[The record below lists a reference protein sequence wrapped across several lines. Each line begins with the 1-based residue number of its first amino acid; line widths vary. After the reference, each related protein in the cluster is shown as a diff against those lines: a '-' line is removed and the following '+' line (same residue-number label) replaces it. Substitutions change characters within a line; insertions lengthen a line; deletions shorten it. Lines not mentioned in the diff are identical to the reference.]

1 MATKLEE
8 NAKLREM
15 IDTLETTKDDLQTVK
30 NNIADVLGL
39 PFTGNDKLETT
50 KNTLSSIRSTFVS
63 NLSKKGVSTVSNAPF
78 KTLAENVGKIE
89 QGNMIVP
96 PWYVPKNIFIKAL
109 STAVKDKTPCVS
121 AEKKIYFI
129 NGYTGTSGLNNL
141 CYDTV
146 LNTTTTKNIPSS
158 FVESALFFYDG
169 YIYKIGGFSGYSAPT
184 AICQKYNILTSSWT
198 EIANMPTAR
207 GSACCEMYSNQI
219 HVLYGGEDSSS
230 SQAVRI
236 VEYYNTILNTW
247 STKSTIID
255 SKQSHYFVC
264 AKVSTY
270 KIVVFGLKS
279 SISSH
284 YFSTINYDPVS
295 GTYSYAGEGFDSN
308 TFAVQLG
315 STLYVSD
322 YGYKAG
328 SGKCGVVIFSSS
340 GIKKLTFDK
349 GAVPDYS
356 YFAASVDGR
365 QIYFIL
371 NGKITCFI
379 PEL

>member
-15 IDTLETTKDDLQTVK
+15 IDTLETTKNDLQVGK
-30 NNIADVLGL
+30 NNIADVLGS
-39 PFTGNDKLETT
+39 PFTGNDKLDVTR
-50 KNTLSSIRSTFVS
+50 NTLISIQNTFTS
-63 NLSKKGVSTVSNAPF
+63 NLNKKGVSTSSGTPF
-78 KTLAENVGKIE
+78 KILAENVGKIE

-96 PWYVPKNIFIKAL
+96 PWYVPKNVFIEAL
-109 STAVKDKTPCVS
+109 STYAKNGIACVS

-129 NGYTGTSGLNNL
+129 NGYAVGSSANNL

-146 LNTTTTKNIPSS
+146 LNATTNKNIPAS
-158 FVESALFFYDG
+158 FAESALYFYDG
-169 YIYKIGGFSGYSAPT
+169 YIYKLGGFDSYSSPLGF
-184 AICQKYNILTSSWT
+184 CQKYNVLTTSWT
-198 EIANMPTAR
+198 TITSMPTAR

-219 HVLYGGEDSSS
+219 HVLYGGENSST
-230 SQAVRI
+230 SQAVRV
-236 VEYYNTILNTW
+236 VEYYNTTLNTW
-247 STKSTIID
+247 STKSTIMD

-264 AKVSTY
+264 AKVSIY
-270 KIVVFGLKS
+270 KIVVFGLRGSNS
-279 SISSH
+279 S
-284 YFSTINYDPVS
+284 YFFSTINYDPVS

-308 TFAVQLG
+308 TFAVPLG
-315 STLYVSD
+315 LTLYVSD
-322 YGYKAG
+322 YGYKGG
-328 SGKCGVVIFSSS
+328 SGKCGVIIFSSS

-349 GAVPDYS
+349 GAVPNYS
-356 YFAASVDGR
+356 YFGASVDGR

>member
-1 MATKLEE
+1 MTTKLEE

-15 IDTLETTKDDLQTVK
+15 IDALETAKNDLQVGK
-30 NNIADVLGL
+30 NNIANILGL
-39 PFTGNDKLETT
+39 PFTGNDKLDTT
-50 KNTLSSIRSTFVS
+50 RNTLNSIRSTFVS
-63 NLSKKGVSTVSNAPF
+63 NLNKKGVSTFANTPF
-78 KTLAENVGKIE
+78 KILAENVAKIE

-96 PWYVPKNIFIKAL
+96 LWYVPKNVFIEAL
-109 STAVKDKTPCVS
+109 STYAKNGIACVS

-129 NGYTGTSGLNNL
+129 NGYTVGSSSNNL

-146 LNTTTTKNIPSS
+146 LNATTTKNIPSF

-184 AICQKYNILTSSWT
+184 AICQKYNILTNSWT

-219 HVLYGGEDSSS
+219 HVLYGGENSST
-230 SQAVRI
+230 SQAVRV
-236 VEYYNTILNTW
+236 VEYYNTTLNTW
-247 STKSTIID
+247 STKSTIMD

-264 AKVSTY
+264 AKVSVY
-270 KIVVFGLKS
+270 KIVVFGLRGSNS
-279 SISSH
+279 S
-284 YFSTINYDPVS
+284 YFFSIINYDPVS
-295 GTYSYAGEGFDSN
+295 GTYSSAREGFDSN
-308 TFAVQLG
+308 TFAVPLG

-328 SGKCGVVIFSSS
+328 SGKCGVIIFSDS

-349 GAVPDYS
+349 GAVPNYS
-356 YFAASVDGR
+356 YFGASVDGR

>member
-1 MATKLEE
+1 MAVKLEE

-15 IDTLETTKDDLQTVK
+15 IDTLETAKNDLQVGK
-30 NNIADVLGL
+30 NNIANILGS

-63 NLSKKGVSTVSNAPF
+63 NLNRKGVSTVSNTPF

-96 PWYVPKNIFIKAL
+96 PWYVPKNVFIEAL
-109 STAVKDKTPCVS
+109 STYAKNGIACVS

-129 NGYTGTSGLNNL
+129 NGYTVGSGSNNL

-146 LNTTTTKNIPSS
+146 LNATTNKNIPAS
-158 FVESALFFYDG
+158 FAESALYFYDG
-169 YIYKIGGFSGYSAPT
+169 YIYKLGGFDSYSSPLGF
-184 AICQKYNILTSSWT
+184 CQKYNVLTTSWT
-198 EIANMPTAR
+198 TITSMPTAR

-219 HVLYGGEDSSS
+219 HVLYGGENSST
-230 SQAVRI
+230 SQAVRV
-236 VEYYNTILNTW
+236 VEYYNTTLNTW
-247 STKSTIID
+247 STKSTIMD

-264 AKVSTY
+264 AKVNIY
-270 KIVVFGLKS
+270 KIVVFGLRGSNS
-279 SISSH
+279 S
-284 YFSTINYDPVS
+284 YFFSTLNYDPVS

-308 TFAVQLG
+308 TFAVPLG
-315 STLYVSD
+315 LTLYVSD

-328 SGKCGVVIFSSS
+328 SGKCGVIIFSSS
-340 GIKKLTFDK
+340 GIKKLTFNK
-349 GAVPDYS
+349 GAVPNYS
-356 YFAASVDGR
+356 YFGASVDGR

-371 NGKITCFI
+371 NGKITCFM

>member
-15 IDTLETTKDDLQTVK
+15 IDALETSKNDLQVGK
-30 NNIADVLGL
+30 NNIANILGS

-50 KNTLSSIRSTFVS
+50 KNTLSSIQSTFVS
-63 NLSKKGVSTVSNAPF
+63 NLNKKGVSTTANTPF
-78 KTLAENVGKIE
+78 KILAENVGKVE

-96 PWYVPKNIFIKAL
+96 PWYVPKNVFIEAL
-109 STAVKDKTPCVS
+109 STYAKNGIACVS

-129 NGYTGTSGLNNL
+129 NGYAATSDSNNL
-141 CYDTV
+141 CYDAI
-146 LNTTTTKNIPSS
+146 LNTTTTKNTPSS
-158 FVESALFFYDG
+158 FSKSALIFYNG
-169 YIYKIGGFSGYSAPT
+169 YIYKLGGFDGYSAPT
-184 AICQKYNILTSSWT
+184 RVCQKYNISTNSWT

-219 HVLYGGEDSSS
+219 HVLYGGENSST
-230 SQAVRI
+230 SQAVRV
-236 VEYYNTILNTW
+236 VEYYNTTLNTW

-264 AKVSTY
+264 AKVSVY
-270 KIVVFGLKS
+270 KIVVFGLRS
-279 SISSH
+279 SISAH
-284 YFSTINYDPVS
+284 YLTTINYDPVS
-295 GTYSYAGEGFDSN
+295 GTSSKAGEGFDSN
-308 TFAVQLG
+308 TFAVPLG

-322 YGYKAG
+322 YGYSAG
-328 SGKCGVVIFSSS
+328 SGKCGVVIFSDS

-349 GAVPDYS
+349 GAVPNYS
-356 YFAASVDGR
+356 YFGASIDGR

>member
-1 MATKLEE
+1 MAIKLEE

-15 IDTLETTKDDLQTVK
+15 IDTLETAKNDLQVGK
-30 NNIADVLGL
+30 NNIADILGS

-63 NLSKKGVSTVSNAPF
+63 NLNKKGVSTIANTPF
-78 KTLAENVGKIE
+78 KILAENVGKIE

-96 PWYVPKNIFIKAL
+96 PWYVPKNVFIEAL
-109 STAVKDKTPCVS
+109 STSAKNGIACVS

-129 NGYTGTSGLNNL
+129 NGYTAGSGSNNL

-146 LNTTTTKNIPSS
+146 LNATTSKNIPSS
-158 FVESALFFYDG
+158 FAESALYFYDG

-184 AICQKYNILTSSWT
+184 AICQKYNILTNSWT

-230 SQAVRI
+230 SQAVRV
-236 VEYYNTILNTW
+236 VEYYNTTLNTW
-247 STKSTIID
+247 STKTTIID
-255 SKQSHYFVC
+255 SKQLHYFVC
-264 AKVSTY
+264 AKVNTY
-270 KIVVFGLKS
+270 KIVVFGLRS

-284 YFSTINYDPVS
+284 YLSTINYDPVS
-295 GTYSYAGEGFDSN
+295 GTYSYTGEGFDSK
-308 TFAVQLG
+308 TFAVALG

-328 SGKCGVVIFSSS
+328 SGKCGVVIFSNS

-349 GAVPDYS
+349 AAVPSYS
-356 YFAASVDGR
+356 YFGASVNDR
-365 QIYFIL
+365 HIYFIL

>member
-1 MATKLEE
+1 MAIKLEE
-8 NAKLREM
+8 NAKLEEVM
-15 IDTLETTKDDLQTVK
+15 STLESVENDLQAGKT
-30 NNIADVLGL
+30 NIANILGS
-39 PFTGNDKLETT
+39 PFTGNDKLDTA

-63 NLSKKGVSTVSNAPF
+63 NLNKKGVSTIANTPF
-78 KTLAENVGKIE
+78 KILAENVGKIE

-96 PWYVPKNIFIKAL
+96 PWYVPKNVFIEAL
-109 STAVKDKTPCVS
+109 STSAKNGVACVS

-129 NGYTGTSGLNNL
+129 NGFTNGSSSNNL

-146 LNTTTTKNIPSS
+146 LNATTSRNVPAY
-158 FVESALFFYDG
+158 FVESALYFSDG
-169 YIYKIGGFSGYSAPT
+169 YIYKLGGFDSYSKPVT
-184 AICQKYNILTSSWT
+184 FCQKYNILTSSWT
-198 EIANMPTAR
+198 TITNMPTAR

-219 HVLYGGEDSSS
+219 HVLYGGENSSS
-230 SQAVRI
+230 SQAVKV
-236 VEYYNTILNTW
+236 VEYYNTTLNTW
-247 STKSTIID
+247 STKATIID
-255 SKQSHYFVC
+255 SRQLHYFVC

-270 KIVVFGLKS
+270 KIVVFGLRS

-284 YFSTINYDPVS
+284 YLSTINYDPVS
-295 GTYSYAGEGFDSN
+295 GTYSYTGEGFDSD
-308 TFAVQLG
+308 TFAVPLG

-328 SGKCGVVIFSSS
+328 SDKCGVVIFSNS

-349 GAVPDYS
+349 RAVPDYS
-356 YFAASVDGR
+356 YFGASVNDR
-365 QIYFIL
+365 HIYFIL

>member
-15 IDTLETTKDDLQTVK
+15 IDALETAKNDLQVGK
-30 NNIADVLGL
+30 NNIANVLGS
-39 PFTGNDKLETT
+39 PFAGNDKLETT

-63 NLSKKGVSTVSNAPF
+63 NLNRKGVSTTTNTPF
-78 KTLAENVGKIE
+78 KILAENVGKVE

-96 PWYVPKNIFIKAL
+96 PWYVPKNVFIEAL
-109 STAVKDKTPCVS
+109 STYAKNGIACVS

-129 NGYTGTSGLNNL
+129 NGYAATSDSNNL
-141 CYDTV
+141 CYDAI
-146 LNTTTTKNIPSS
+146 LNTTTTKNTPSS
-158 FVESALFFYDG
+158 FSKSALIFYNG
-169 YIYKIGGFSGYSAPT
+169 YIYKLGGFSGYSAPT
-184 AICQKYNILTSSWT
+184 TICQKYNILTNSWT

-230 SQAVRI
+230 SQAVKV
-236 VEYYNTILNTW
+236 VEYYNTTLNTW

-270 KIVVFGLKS
+270 KIVVFGLRGSNS
-279 SISSH
+279 S
-284 YFSTINYDPVS
+284 YFFSTINYDPVS
-295 GTYSYAGEGFDSN
+295 GTYSSAGEGFDSD
-308 TFAVQLG
+308 TFAVPLG
-315 STLYVSD
+315 LNLYVSD

-328 SGKCGVVIFSSS
+328 SGKCGVIIFSSS
-340 GIKKLTFDK
+340 GIKKLTFNK
-349 GAVPDYS
+349 GAVPNYS
-356 YFAASVDGR
+356 YFGASVDDR

>member
-15 IDTLETTKDDLQTVK
+15 IDTLETTKNDLQTGK
-30 NNIADVLGL
+30 NNIANILGS

-63 NLSKKGVSTVSNAPF
+63 NLNRKGVSTVSNTPF

-96 PWYVPKNIFIKAL
+96 PWYTPKNVFIEALTTYAKAGI
-109 STAVKDKTPCVS
+109 ACVS

-129 NGYTGTSGLNNL
+129 NGYTSGSGSNNL
-141 CYDTV
+141 CYDSV

-158 FVESALFFYDG
+158 FIESALYFFDG

-184 AICQKYNILTSSWT
+184 TICQKYNILTNSWT
-198 EIANMPTAR
+198 EIAYMPTAR
-207 GSACCEMYSNQI
+207 GGACCEMYSNQI
-219 HVLYGGEDSSS
+219 HVLYGGENSSS
-230 SQAVRI
+230 SQAVKV
-236 VEYYNTILNTW
+236 VEYYNTALNTW

-255 SKQSHYFVC
+255 SKQTHYFVC
-264 AKVSTY
+264 AKISFY

-279 SISSH
+279 SISGH
-284 YFSTINYDPVS
+284 PYIVINYDPSS
-295 GTYSYAGEGFDSN
+295 GTSSSTREGFDNN
-308 TFAVQLG
+308 TFAVSLG
-315 STLYVSD
+315 SSLYVSD
-322 YGYKAG
+322 YGYIAG
-328 SGKCGVVIFSSS
+328 NGKCGVIIFSES
-340 GIKKLTFDK
+340 GVKNLTFDK
-349 GAVPDYS
+349 AAVPS
-356 YFAASVDGR
+356 YRYFGASVNGR
-365 QIYFIL
+365 QIYLIL
-371 NGKITCFI
+371 NDKITCFM

>member
-15 IDTLETTKDDLQTVK
+15 IDTLETTKDDLQTAK

-63 NLSKKGVSTVSNAPF
+63 NLNRKGVSTASNAPF
-78 KTLAENVGKIE
+78 KILAENVAKIE

-96 PWYVPKNIFIKAL
+96 PWYVPKNVFIEAL
-109 STAVKDKTPCVS
+109 STYAKNGIACVS

-129 NGYTGTSGLNNL
+129 NGYTVGSGSNNL

-146 LNTTTTKNIPSS
+146 LNATTNKNIPAS
-158 FVESALFFYDG
+158 FAESALYFYDG
-169 YIYKIGGFSGYSAPT
+169 YIYKIGGFDSYSSPLGF
-184 AICQKYNILTSSWT
+184 CQKYNVLTTSWT
-198 EIANMPTAR
+198 TITSIPTAR

-219 HVLYGGEDSSS
+219 HVLYGGENSST
-230 SQAVRI
+230 SQAVRV
-236 VEYYNTILNTW
+236 VEYYNTTLNTW
-247 STKSTIID
+247 STKSTIMD

-264 AKVSTY
+264 AKVSIY
-270 KIVVFGLKS
+270 KIVVFGLRGSNS
-279 SISSH
+279 S
-284 YFSTINYDPVS
+284 YFFSTINYDPVS
-295 GTYSYAGEGFDSN
+295 GTYSSAGEGFDSN
-308 TFAVQLG
+308 TFAVPLG

-328 SGKCGVVIFSSS
+328 SGKCGVIIFSDS

-349 GAVPDYS
+349 GAVPNYS
-356 YFAASVDGR
+356 YFGASVDGR

>member
-1 MATKLEE
+1 MTTKLEE

-15 IDTLETTKDDLQTVK
+15 IDALETAKNDLQVGK
-30 NNIADVLGL
+30 NNIANILGL

-50 KNTLSSIRSTFVS
+50 KNTLNSIRSTFVS
-63 NLSKKGVSTVSNAPF
+63 NLNKKGVSTFANTPF
-78 KTLAENVGKIE
+78 KILVENVGKVE

-96 PWYVPKNIFIKAL
+96 PWYVPKNVFIEAL
-109 STAVKDKTPCVS
+109 SAYAKNGIACVS

-129 NGYTGTSGLNNL
+129 NGYAATSDSNNL
-141 CYDTV
+141 CYDAI
-146 LNTTTTKNIPSS
+146 LNTTTTKNTPSS
-158 FVESALFFYDG
+158 FSKSALIFYNG
-169 YIYKIGGFSGYSAPT
+169 YIYKLGGFSGYSAPT
-184 AICQKYNILTSSWT
+184 TICQKYNILTNSWT

-230 SQAVRI
+230 SQAVRV
-236 VEYYNTILNTW
+236 VEYYNTTLNTW

-264 AKVSTY
+264 AKVSVY
-270 KIVVFGLKS
+270 KIVVFGLRS
-279 SISSH
+279 SISAH
-284 YFSTINYDPVS
+284 YLTTINYDPVS
-295 GTYSYAGEGFDSN
+295 GTSSKAGEGFDSN
-308 TFAVQLG
+308 TFAVPLG

-328 SGKCGVVIFSSS
+328 SGKCGVVIFSDS

-349 GAVPDYS
+349 GTVPSYS
-356 YFAASVDGR
+356 YFGASVDGR

>member
-1 MATKLEE
+1 MAVKLEE

-15 IDTLETTKDDLQTVK
+15 IDTLETAKNDLQVGK
-30 NNIADVLGL
+30 NNIANILGS

-63 NLSKKGVSTVSNAPF
+63 NLNRKGVSTVSNTPF

-96 PWYVPKNIFIKAL
+96 PWYVPKNVFIEAL
-109 STAVKDKTPCVS
+109 STYAKNGIACVS

-129 NGYTGTSGLNNL
+129 NGYTVGSGSNNL

-146 LNTTTTKNIPSS
+146 LNATTNKNIPAS
-158 FVESALFFYDG
+158 FAESALYFYDG
-169 YIYKIGGFSGYSAPT
+169 YIYKLGGFDSYSSPLGF
-184 AICQKYNILTSSWT
+184 CQKYNVLTTSWT
-198 EIANMPTAR
+198 TITSMPTAR

-219 HVLYGGEDSSS
+219 HVLYGGENSST
-230 SQAVRI
+230 SQAVRV
-236 VEYYNTILNTW
+236 VEYYNTTLNTW
-247 STKSTIID
+247 STKSTIMD

-264 AKVSTY
+264 AKVNIY
-270 KIVVFGLKS
+270 KIVVFGLRGSNS
-279 SISSH
+279 S
-284 YFSTINYDPVS
+284 YFFSTLNYDPVS

-308 TFAVQLG
+308 TFAVPLG
-315 STLYVSD
+315 LTLYVSD

-328 SGKCGVVIFSSS
+328 SGKCGVIIFSSS

-349 GAVPDYS
+349 GAVPNYS
-356 YFAASVDGR
+356 YFGASVDGR